1 MSPGGKLPPRLAAVV
16 LPVGLLGFGVAV
28 AAAFSFAVSPRDL
41 ATLAGIA
48 GLLAASTLAE
58 RYPVPLDGIDTGGV
72 SLGFV
77 FCTAAIVLY
86 GWQAGVVVGMAAPIM
101 HLLEHRPPIRVTYN
115 AAVMSIAA
123 AVSGAAIAPL
133 RGDEAGLVFAQVIV
147 AAFAFYTVN
156 LLLISLVVGV
166 SAHKP
171 FKTVT
176 RTSIE
181 VTSMPFALMASA
193 ALMLVILWQR
203 SPFLSAALVGPLL
216 AIALYQRSTF
226 RELRAMRLA
235 LTDPLTG
242 LGNHRHFHDRLE
254 RELADSQAQG
264 YPLSLCLVDIDDFK
278 KINDRFGHP
287 GGDKVLAQL
296 ATNLRQGGEAFRLG
310 GDEFAILLPGRDEEG
325 ARIAA
330 EAIIERISSVDLAPA
345 GPVTVSAGIATAP
358 LDDVGRDE
366 LVRRSDSAL
375 YWAKEYGKNQ
385 TRVYRPDVVEIAELK
400 RLAAG
405 PDRAARFRAAASL
418 AKAVDARDAYT
429 GSHSERVSDLAARI
443 ATRLGVDR
451 EQIELTR
458 LAASLHDLGKLAIPE
473 EILRKPGSALRDRAA
488 RARASPAD
496 RLPDA
501 REPRRRPRRRLGPA
515 PPRALG
521 RHRLSRRSRRRG
533 DPARGPDHL
542 RRRCLRRDDVGPR
555 LPGTA
560 HRRRGDRRAGPL
572 LGQPVRPRRGGGTR
586 RRARHRS
593 RLAGLADPGVRT
605 RVAPAALRSESPT
618 DADAKQHPDRP
629 EPVPPGDLL
638 ALRRR
643 SGRNTRSAAR
653 RSAACACR
661 PCP

>member
-1 MSPGGKLPPRLAAVV
+1 VSAGAKLPPRLAAVV
-16 LPVGLLGFGVAV
+16 LPVGLTGFAV
-28 AAAFSFAVSPRDL
+28 AAAAAISFAVSPRDL

-101 HLLEHRPPIRVTYN
+101 HVFEHRPPIRVFYN

-123 AVSGAAIAPL
+123 AVAGAAIAPL
-133 RGDEAGLVFAQVIV
+133 RGDEAGLVFAQVVV
-147 AAFAFYTVN
+147 AASAFYGAN
-156 LLLISLVVGV
+156 LLLISLVVSV
-166 SAHKP
+166 SSRKP
-171 FKTVT
+171 FLNVT
-176 RTSIE
+176 RTSVE
-181 VTSMPFALMASA
+181 VTVMPFALMASA

-203 SPFLSAALVGPLL
+203 SPLLSASLVGPLL

-254 RELADSQAQG
+254 RELADSEAQG

-278 KINDRFGHP
+278 RINDRYGHP

-330 EAIIERISSVDLAPA
+330 EAIVSRIADTDVPPA
-345 GPVTVSAGIATAP
+345 GPVTVSAGIATVP
-358 LDDVGRDE
+358 LDEVDRDE
-366 LVRRSDSAL
+366 LVRRADSAL

-443 ATRLGVDR
+443 ATRMGVDR
-451 EQIELTR
+451 EQVELTR

-473 EILRKPGSALRDRAA
+473 EILRKPGPLSETERLVLERHPQIGYRMLESLGVD
-488 RARASPAD
+488 PVAD
-496 RLPDA
+496 WVLHHHERWDGTGYPDA
-501 REPRRRPRRRLGPA
+501 LEGDDIPLGARIIFVADAYDAMTSERVYRGRLTDDEAIAELARCSG
-515 PPRALG
+515 
-521 RHRLSRRSRRRG
+521 SQF
-533 DPARGPDHL
+533 DPEVVA
-542 RRRCLRRDDVGPR
+542 
-555 LPGTA
+555 T
-560 HRRRGDRRAGPL
+560 
-572 LGQPVRPRRGGGTR
+572 
-586 RRARHRS
+586 
-593 RLAGLADPGVRT
+593 LADELGIGAAVLAIA
-605 RVAPAALRSESPT
+605 VPA
-618 DADAKQHPDRP
+618 
-629 EPVPPGDLL
+629 
-638 ALRRR
+638 
-643 SGRNTRSAAR
+643 
-653 RSAACACR
+653 
-661 PCP
+661 